1 MDGRGTEEEGIKG
14 LLPLKEREGRD
25 RREGKREEKGR
36 VGGMLLHVLRGIDDP
51 E

>member
-25 RREGKREEKGR
+25 RREGKGKKR
-36 VGGMLLHVLRGIDDP
+36 GG
-51 E
+51 